1 MKKEYAIKH
10 CHKHNEDYQAVCL
23 FNLNGRKIFSECSK
37 CADEN
42 EARNQAIIEA
52 ERKAVQET
60 IDRLEREE
68 LEDNLNNANM
78 PKRYKDKQCEMTQ
91 NFIKNKDILESK
103 PQGNIY
109 VYGGIG
115 LGKTMFLCEIIKRN
129 LDMKPIYI
137 YGSDISLI
145 QKKDY
150 AFKNIIYKYANYGLL
165 VLDEVSFLME
175 NQFALDLIID
185 LAYRD
190 AIPLV
195 ICGNKP
201 IKEFL
206 ADIGE
211 RAASRFAEDIQV
223 AKFDGNDLR
232 KKGVDS

>member
-1 MKKEYAIKH
+1 MKREYAIKH
-10 CHKHNEDYQAVCL
+10 CNRHNEPYQAVCL
-23 FNLNGRKIFSECSK
+23 FSVRGQKVFSDCPK
-37 CADEN
+37 CVMEE
-42 EARNQAIIEA
+42 EAREQARLEADRKFLEA
-52 ERKAVQET
+52 EIEKARQ
-60 IDRLEREE
+60 EE
-68 LEDNLNNANM
+68 LKFNFEHSNM
-78 PKRYKDKQCEMTQ
+78 PKRYRDKKCEMTQ
-91 NFIKNKDILESK
+91 NFIKNKEILESK

-115 LGKTMFLCEIIKRN
+115 LGKTMFLCELIKRN
-129 LDMKPIYI
+129 LDMRPIYI
-137 YGSDISLI
+137 YGSDLALI

-150 AFKNIIYKYANYGLL
+150 AFKNIVEKYDIYGLL
-165 VLDEVSFLME
+165 VLDEVSFLIE

-201 IKEFL
+201 LKEFL

-223 AKFDGNDLR
+223 AKFDGSDLR